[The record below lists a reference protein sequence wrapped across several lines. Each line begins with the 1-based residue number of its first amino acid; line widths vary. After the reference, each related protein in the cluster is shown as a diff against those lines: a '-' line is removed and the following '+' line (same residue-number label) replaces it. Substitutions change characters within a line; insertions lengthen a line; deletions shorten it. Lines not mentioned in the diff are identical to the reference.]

1 MDHNITRNDSKRII
15 EKYAATAK
23 NSCKILESAKMA
35 GKIDERVSK
44 QFIGTVLGPL
54 ANTIEKYNGM
64 DISESYGANGL
75 NTAGLSRTDVK
86 QKLVQF
92 NKDMTFLKEEYAEH
106 MKLIESFTDA
116 IGTVQVNRVITAP
129 MLYLT
134 YMGSSGKDKMTYKA
148 TDTKLIKNPTK
159 VRFYEIDGVVYEAPA
174 LFKNAEVMAKVRGSK
189 ARNGL
194 TKIDLTDAGYVN
206 GEFTLG
212 KYGTV
217 AINNSGVIS
226 YTEGTLEV
234 GDKELYNS
242 AEIKFFEFFA
252 ADGVTKVIAS
262 AGRDIKGSTL
272 FLTNMNKGK
281 VSVDVKNPDT
291 AVEGVVHVD
300 FNVGKASV
308 KVTASKEIKLT
319 GIILEVKTSMF
330 NPGLQKPITSF
341 VKTDVIEREITESLV
356 QEFVYNEE
364 TKMLW
369 HDLANIDIT
378 AEALVGFHEM
388 TVNAKDSYVFADIHE
403 TLEGL
408 KTLYAVNAGV
418 NAVKSSAPMSGLIE
432 GFVSTTLD
440 FKASTDGTR
449 FYQERQPAKFERLA
463 EMMSYAHLKFQQIT
477 QANSL
482 YSNWGTNKSV
492 AMWLTKQEASLNTD
506 EVVAG
511 VRPLNTIYHFE
522 HGGSPMKVV
531 VSEREQAWE
540 IGQESV
546 EVNGYPVFM
555 DENIE
560 NKAFYQFWTFMQDG
574 ESKIDYRS
582 ATNPYQKPIMN
593 IDNFGIVS
601 YQAMGASIVLKN
613 INL

>member
-1 MDHNITRNDSKRII
+1 MAQNISKSDSKRII
-15 EKYAATAK
+15 EKYASTAK
-23 NSCKILESAKMA
+23 NSCKILEAAVNARKL
-35 GKIDERVSK
+35 DERLSK
-44 QFIGTVLGPL
+44 QFIGAALSPL
-54 ANTIEKYNGM
+54 ANVVEKFNNM
-64 DISESYGANGL
+64 DISESYGVNGL
-75 NTAGLSRTDVK
+75 NAAGLSKTDVK
-86 QKLVQF
+86 QKLAQF
-92 NKDMTFLKEEYAEH
+92 EKDMTFLKEEYSNH
-106 MKLIESFTDA
+106 MTLLESFSDS

-148 TDTKLIKNPTK
+148 TDTKIIKNPTK
-159 VRFYEIDGVVYEAPA
+159 VRFYVIDGETYEAPA
-174 LFKNAEVMAKVRGSK
+174 CFKDPAIMAKVLGSK
-189 ARNGL
+189 TRNGL
-194 TKIDLTDAGYVN
+194 TKVTLADAVN
-206 GEFTLG
+206 GVFTFG
-212 KYGTV
+212 KYGTI
-217 AINNSGVIS
+217 AGAAGAYSF
-226 YTEGTLEV
+226 TEGTEEV
-234 GDKELYNS
+234 ADKELYNS
-242 AEIKFFEFFA
+242 AEIKYFEFEK
-252 ADGVTKVIAS
+252 ADTTKVIVD
-262 AGRDIKGSTL
+262 AGRDVTGTNL
-272 FLTNMNKGK
+272 FMTNMNKGK
-281 VSVDVKNPDT
+281 VSVEVTNPDT
-291 AVEGVVHVD
+291 NVTGVVHVD
-300 FNVGKASV
+300 FKVGDAAV
-308 KVTASKEIKLT
+308 KVTASPEVKLT
-319 GIILEVKTSMF
+319 GIIIEVKTAMF

-403 TLEGL
+403 TLAGL
-408 KTLYAVNAGV
+408 KSIYSAAAGT
-418 NAVKSSAPMSGLIE
+418 NAVKSSAPMSGLID
-432 GFVSTTLD
+432 GYVSTALD
-440 FKASTDGTR
+440 FKATTDGTR

-463 EMMSYAHLKFQQIT
+463 EMMSYAQLKFQQIT

-482 YSNWGTNKSV
+482 YTNWGTNKSV

-522 HGGSPMKVV
+522 QGGNPMKVV
-531 VSEREQAWE
+531 VSEREAGWE
-540 IGQESV
+540 MGQESV
-546 EVNGYPVFM
+546 EINGFPVFM

-593 IDNFGIVS
+593 IDNFGIVN
-601 YQAMGASIVLKN
+601 YQSMAASIVLKN
-613 INL
+613 INI